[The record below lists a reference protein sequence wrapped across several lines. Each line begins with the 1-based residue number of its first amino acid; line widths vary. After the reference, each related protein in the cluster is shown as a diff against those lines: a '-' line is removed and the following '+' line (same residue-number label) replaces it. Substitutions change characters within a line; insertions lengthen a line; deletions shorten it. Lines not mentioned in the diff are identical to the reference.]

1 MERVMKIRV
10 LTAIGLILICSGA
23 IAQTST
29 TQNAVKR
36 SDVVAIYAPGTSS
49 CGAWLDAREAA
60 KNNKNDVRHFQF
72 EAFVFGFASAYNWYV
87 GDAPSA
93 KGILGETDV
102 YGQWSYLDKYCRDN
116 PTHAFAAATSEL
128 LSHLK
133 SLQR

>member
-1 MERVMKIRV
+1 MELVMQIRA
-10 LTAIGLILICSGA
+10 LTAIGLGLVCISA
-23 IAQTST
+23 SAQDPP
-29 TQNAVKR
+29 QNAAAKR
-36 SDVVAIYAPGTSS
+36 NDFVAIYAPGTSS

-60 KNNKNDVRHFQF
+60 KNNKNDVRHLQF

-93 KGILGETDV
+93 KGVLGDTDV

-116 PTHAFAAATSEL
+116 PTHAFAKATSEL
-128 LSHLK
+128 LNHLK